1 VSKSPRVAERAAAKR
16 RKNAAHGASR
26 GSGSGRQPAPKGR
39 KKPNALTLSADLRVI
54 GIPVTDEIKP
64 GDSLADKLLQSLR
77 QHDLEFEPGDIL
89 IVKHKI
95 VSKAEGRIIDL
106 ATIKPSAPSIAWAKK
121 YKVDAR
127 VIELA
132 LRESRAVIR
141 RKNGVLITETPH
153 GFICANS
160 GVDVSNVDGGRHALL
175 LPADPDRSA
184 RKLHRQLVKRTA
196 LAIPVLIT
204 DTFGRPWR
212 EGLVDF
218 CIGIAGM
225 KTLRD
230 DRGRR
235 DPHGYTLQASLEAIA
250 DELACATALVCGKLN
265 RTPACIIRGFPYE
278 PARGRTRDLLRPAR
292 SDLFR

>member
-1 VSKSPRVAERAAAKR
+1 VSQRPRVTRKMPAE
-16 RKNAAHGASR
+16 
-26 GSGSGRQPAPKGR
+26 PT
-39 KKPNALTLSADLRVI
+39 ALDPHTLSVIPIPLADEMVR
-54 GIPVTDEIKP
+54 
-64 GDSLADKLLQSLR
+64 GDSIAGKLLWSLR
-77 QHDLEFEPGDIL
+77 QHAFTFESGDIL
-89 IVKHKI
+89 VVKHKI
-95 VSKAEGRIIDL
+95 VSKAEGRIVDL
-106 ATIKPSAPSIAWAKK
+106 ATIEPSAVSIAWAKK
-121 YKVDAR
+121 YKLDAR

-141 RKNGVLITETPH
+141 RKNGVIITETGH

-160 GVDVSNVDGGRHALL
+160 GVDVSNVDGGHHALL

-184 RKLHRQLVKRTA
+184 RKLHRELKTRTG

-225 KTLRD
+225 KALRD
-230 DRGRR
+230 DRGQR
-235 DPHGYTLQASLEAIA
+235 DPHGYVLHASLEAVA
-250 DELACATALVCGKLN
+250 DELACAAGLVCGKLN

-278 PARGRTRDLLRPAR
+278 PARGRARDLLRPIAT
-292 SDLFR
+292 DLFR